1 MQFIKNL
8 FNTDELIV
16 GLSGLK
22 KKKEY
27 VKINIPESYKR
38 TFVQNTKQNYLLL

>member
-1 MQFIKNL
+1 MEFIKNL
-8 FNTDELIV
+8 FNNEDLIV

-27 VKINIPESYKR
+27 IKIHIPESYKK
-38 TFVQNTKQNYLLL
+38 TFIQNTKQNYLLL

>member
-1 MQFIKNL
+1 MQFIRNFFL
-8 FNTDELIV
+8 HDNAIV

-27 VKINIPESYKR
+27 VKINIPDTYKKTR
-38 TFVQNTKQNYLLL
+38 IQNTSTNFLLI

>member
-1 MQFIKNL
+1 MQFIKNFFL
-8 FNTDELIV
+8 HENLIV

-27 VKINIPESYKR
+27 IKINIPESYKK
-38 TFVQNTKQNYLLL
+38 TVIQNTKQNYLLL